1 MRIKFPGLVVVI
13 VRNAGALAV
22 RLAVSAVVWLLI
34 FGVLGLALLVSGVG
48 VLYGAGWALIAGGVA
63 CLAAAAF
70 IKQGLTN
77 G

>member
-1 MRIKFPGLVVVI
+1 MRIKFPRVVVGV

-22 RLAVSAVVWLLI
+22 RLVASAVVWLLT
-34 FGVLGLALLVSGVG
+34 FGVLGFALLVSGVG